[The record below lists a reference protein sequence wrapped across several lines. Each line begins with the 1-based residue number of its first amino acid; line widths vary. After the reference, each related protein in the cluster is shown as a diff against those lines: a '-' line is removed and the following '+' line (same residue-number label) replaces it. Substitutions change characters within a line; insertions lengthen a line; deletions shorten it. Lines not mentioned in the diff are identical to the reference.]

1 MMKRQKELCVLE
13 GFCERESVAHKA
25 IETVRGNRGASRE
38 TAVLSD
44 APQKFPCRVVES
56 NKTRKG
62 KEAPVS
68 GPAVRHRGKK
78 KVEAVCSFSR
88 DR

>member
-1 MMKRQKELCVLE
+1 MRQ
-13 GFCERESVAHKA
+13 SM
-25 IETVRGNRGASRE
+25 
-38 TAVLSD
+38 VLSD
-44 APQKFPCRVVES
+44 SPQKFPFRVEES

-68 GPAVRHRGKK
+68 GPAVRHQGKK
-78 KVEAVCSFSR
+78 LEAVFSFSR